1 MKFKIGQQV
10 TPTKRNFDVVFGK
23 MEASDLPVFGK
34 VYTVAG
40 YPIHGQPAFPK
51 DFWGMMALEEMKP
64 NKIYHERWFEA
75 LVSDEKLEAD
85 IKELDY
91 V

>member
-1 MKFKIGQQV
+1 MRFKIGQEV
-10 TPTKRNFDVVFGK
+10 TPNKKEFNVVLGN
-23 MEASDLPVFGK
+23 MGPEDMPQYGK

-40 YPIHGQPAFPK
+40 YPLHGRTGVAPEHF
-51 DFWGMMALEEMKP
+51 GMMQLEEMKP
-64 NKIYHERWFEA
+64 KMLYHEDCFEA

-91 V
+91 A